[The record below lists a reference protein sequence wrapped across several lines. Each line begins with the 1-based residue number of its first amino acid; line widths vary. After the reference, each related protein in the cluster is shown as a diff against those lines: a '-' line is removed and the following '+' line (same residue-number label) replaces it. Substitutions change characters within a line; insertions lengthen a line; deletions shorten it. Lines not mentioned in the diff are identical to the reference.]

1 MKKNVHI
8 SVYISFSSETSKS
21 DIENI
26 FRNLGYEFVQ
36 GPFLSEGKCNFVKD
50 IEIDIDKVNSELEAL
65 ELRARNTLEKCG
77 VKAIQLKF
85 FGEYSN

>member
-1 MKKNVHI
+1 MFVLA
-8 SVYISFSSETSKS
+8 YISLFHLKPQNL
-21 DIENI
+21 ILRI
-26 FRNLGYEFVQ
+26 FFRNLGYEFVQ
-36 GPFLSEGKCNFVKD
+36 GIFLSERECNFIKD

-85 FGEYSN
+85 FW